1 MERLLAL
8 VILCFTGGLNWA
20 RKVSVPP
27 GPLVRVEG
35 QTLSLRCEVSDYEGP
50 PEQDFD
56 WKATR
61 GSETINVISTFDS
74 SFPDQSLKD
83 RVISEDIRVQRLGDS
98 TVELR
103 IRESK
108 VTDSATYTC
117 STPSTDSVISGN
129 YHANVQL
136 TVIADMLVLVPEA
149 PVSSV
154 TEGRSISLRCNISYD
169 FVEGIYLSVTY
180 SIKKEHSLEEDIFT
194 FGPDVGVT
202 VGLNFTRRY
211 ADGGMHLHMDSGG
224 SYSLVL
230 SGAVPADEGMYV
242 CAARQWTREQGVW
255 NRIQEKTA
263 VMGQVAVVPT
273 AESLTVQV
281 LGNTFLTIGDTLN
294 LTCLVSADDYAVLGL
309 EVTWLLN
316 ATQVL
321 THLGRDGIVEK
332 TSNVLSLTQVGEGVF
347 RLEIQRIELTDMG
360 FYSCR
365 VRAWV
370 QHSKGKWYQAAEK
383 RSTPVEVLV
392 NPKDPA
398 FTVALD
404 SPVVAQYLGEPTELV
419 CKVTNIS
426 LFRWERLGVSWFYSV
441 ASPSNDQR
449 TTDIIASLNEN
460 GALVPSE
467 KYRSRIASGH
477 IVVTQMEPATFKLH
491 LLHTANTDAGEY
503 ACSVMTW
510 APTRHGNWKKSSE
523 HRSHA
528 LTVRLASKG
537 PGVSVAARIVRP
549 ATSTGSTFE
558 MACQARLKNLQAGIS
573 LSVLIL
579 VQESIGAPNRKLASL
594 NPDLILKLEDW
605 LESSRKDSLSLLKS
619 GREEFR
625 FRIQGVQLTDKGFYS
640 CEVGV
645 WTRQDRNEWA
655 EVAKADSNKVL
666 LTFDHTRPSFE
677 LSISSDTSSIYPW
690 ETVKMECIVSVSG
703 TSPNTDDVA
712 YEIRWYLSP
721 LRGSDSLTLLASMDR
736 WGMVKKSPRNDSSD
750 CSLERLRAQ
759 RFTLNIHGTQDSDAG
774 EYYCTAT
781 PWIRS
786 GISGVWSKE
795 PDLISKRVFL
805 NVKFALWDS
814 IKLPLLYGTCAS
826 LSVGLFSLILG
837 FVCARCC
844 CRNTTHTPRSRIKLM
859 DLEID

>member
-1 MERLLAL
+1 
-8 VILCFTGGLNWA
+8 LCLNWA

-273 AESLTVQV
+273 GE
-281 LGNTFLTIGDTLN
+281 D
-294 LTCLVSADDYAVLGL
+294 GL
-309 EVTWLLN
+309 QT
-316 ATQVL
+316 
-321 THLGRDGIVEK
+321 
-332 TSNVLSLTQVGEGVF
+332 
-347 RLEIQRIELTDMG
+347 
-360 FYSCR
+360 
-365 VRAWV
+365 
-370 QHSKGKWYQAAEK
+370 
-383 RSTPVEVLV
+383 
-392 NPKDPA
+392 